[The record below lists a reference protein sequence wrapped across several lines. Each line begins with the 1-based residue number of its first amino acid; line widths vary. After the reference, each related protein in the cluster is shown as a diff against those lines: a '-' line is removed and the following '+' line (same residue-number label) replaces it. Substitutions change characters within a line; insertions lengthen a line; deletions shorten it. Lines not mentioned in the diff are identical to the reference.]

1 MKAVALVTDH
11 LNANKPNTLEPKPG
25 KLTPAQL
32 NNNKDLEVDM
42 KKEEPSFFG
51 SFFSSSKS
59 QQQKAKGPQKMEAA
73 SFFYC
78 LNCSIVT
85 CLRFTHPVSVVVCC
99 MFVGYSHRQYSA
111 SHPSTS
117 PVERP

>member
-1 MKAVALVTDH
+1 MALVTDR
-11 LNANKPNTLEPKPG
+11 LNANKPTTLEPKPG

-32 NNNKDLEVDM
+32 NNNKDLDVDM
-42 KKEEPSFFG
+42 RKEKPSFFD
-51 SFFSSSKS
+51 SFFSSAKR
-59 QQQKAKGPQKMEAA
+59 QQQKAKGPQEMEAA
-73 SFFYC
+73 SIFYC

-99 MFVGYSHRQYSA
+99 VFVGYSHRQYST